1 MYLCMTDLSVSVCVW
16 GGYVHV
22 DATGSSFF
30 TVVRNANFG
39 FKALVS
45 HWLAIWPQVHYLD
58 SQYGVLA

>member
-1 MYLCMTDLSVSVCVW
+1 MCVCV